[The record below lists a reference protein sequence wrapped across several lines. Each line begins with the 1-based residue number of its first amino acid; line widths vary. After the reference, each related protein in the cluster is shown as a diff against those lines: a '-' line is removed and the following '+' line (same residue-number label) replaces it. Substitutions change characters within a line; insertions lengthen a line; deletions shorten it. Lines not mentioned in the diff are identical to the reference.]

1 MSPHIF
7 PHFSLLRG
15 LHLREKVSCPS
26 TWSCLG
32 EIALEF
38 ERVISY
44 GIKGS
49 MFPLL
54 TLHRISFDIVVL
66 VGSSLLIWASITFP
80 SYLFCHLSSFF
91 LLPFYSLI
99 GLPFLISTMPKGR
112 EFSVKCSRE
121 F

>member
-1 MSPHIF
+1 MSPLIF

-32 EIALEF
+32 EIAFEF
-38 ERVISY
+38 ERAIGY
-44 GIKGS
+44 EIKGS

-54 TLHRISFDIVVL
+54 TPHRISFDIVVL

-91 LLPFYSLI
+91 LFVLS
-99 GLPFLISTMPKGR
+99 
-112 EFSVKCSRE
+112 
-121 F
+121 